1 MKLKNYYFRFA
12 IGLTAFFISV
22 IAFYGYKSL
31 YFQEQNIMT
40 VNLAIEPAK
49 NLSKTELTL
58 EPELKFDA
66 FGNYHLADKP
76 DKGFEDFDCITI
88 FTHNWEIKH
97 NPDSVRE
104 IPIPPEGYVET
115 SITYGDSKK
124 GYVEE
129 GESYKITYLSI
140 GNGLMSLSTETIKG
154 NSYQFNGRFLVK
166 SSFESLPNKTR
177 VLEGQLTKI
186 RKGKKIAESNAQ
198 FIWYEGF

>member
-88 FTHNWEIKH
+88 FTHN
-97 NPDSVRE
+97 
-104 IPIPPEGYVET
+104 
-115 SITYGDSKK
+115 
-124 GYVEE
+124 
-129 GESYKITYLSI
+129 
-140 GNGLMSLSTETIKG
+140 
-154 NSYQFNGRFLVK
+154 
-166 SSFESLPNKTR
+166 
-177 VLEGQLTKI
+177 
-186 RKGKKIAESNAQ
+186 
-198 FIWYEGF
+198 